1 MPTDHDIKKAT
12 ERAETDARKYASM
25 DTAKQGQHHTS
36 NYQGAA
42 LRRKQKMESETG
54 IFDIH
59 GRRVQ
64 PQRPKKPY
72 YLQNFQPK
80 ITLPSQQEEQ
90 LKHQQQLERSQRR
103 AVQKERERRRSL
115 TDNIKGNVW
124 IDE

>member
-54 IFDIH
+54 VFDIH

-103 AVQKERERRRSL
+103 AVQKERERRRS
-115 TDNIKGNVW
+115 
-124 IDE
+124 